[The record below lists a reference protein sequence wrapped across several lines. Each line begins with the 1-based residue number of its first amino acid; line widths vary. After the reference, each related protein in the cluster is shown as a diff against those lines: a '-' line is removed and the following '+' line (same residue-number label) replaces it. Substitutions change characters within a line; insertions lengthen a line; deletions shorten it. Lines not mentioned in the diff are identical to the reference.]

1 MGRRINTY
9 SACLACLAGML
20 VLLSCEQA
28 PEPRGPAVQL
38 ALSEPCDVQLGCRAG
53 NESLAATVIFGTNPR
68 ALQPFPV
75 KVLLESGD
83 QVESVTLAFT
93 MQGMDMGWNR
103 YSLGGDSMG
112 AWNAIVTLP
121 ICSTRRTDWIADF
134 DVLVAGRH
142 YRLQVPF
149 VLGK

>member
-1 MGRRINTY
+1 MGLRINTY
-9 SACLACLAGML
+9 PAWIACVAGL
-20 VLLSCEQA
+20 LLLSCEQA
-28 PEPRGPAVQL
+28 PESRIPAVQL

-53 NESLAATVIFGTNPR
+53 NESLVATVIFGAHPR

-75 KVLLESGD
+75 KILLESGD
-83 QVESVTLAFT
+83 QVESVTLAFS

-103 YSLGGDSMG
+103 YSLAGDSMG

-121 ICSTRRTDWIADF
+121 ICSTRRIDWIADF
-134 DVLVAGRH
+134 EVLVAGRH

-149 VLGK
+149 ALGK